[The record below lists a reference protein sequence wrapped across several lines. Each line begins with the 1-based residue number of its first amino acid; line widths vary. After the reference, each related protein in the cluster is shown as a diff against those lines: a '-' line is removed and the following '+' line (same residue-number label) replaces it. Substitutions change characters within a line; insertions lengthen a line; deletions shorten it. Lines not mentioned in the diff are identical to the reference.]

1 MHINTQFEVSRQFWA
16 YLVRKGSFGS
26 PRAFINPVP
35 HLSYVEGDKGVSF
48 LKKRFELLK
57 QHHAFSEMEY
67 TEDKAVMEQWMPLMM
82 PGRPADQRIAA
93 TRVIKG
99 TDVNFGALTNKLL
112 KQLGNCADA
121 QVKYSKKVVGLRRN
135 GSGWTVSIKDVNSG
149 GSREVDARF
158 VFLGAGGAALPL
170 LQMSGIPESKGF
182 GGFPV
187 SGQWLR
193 CDNPE
198 IVKQHQAKVYS
209 QAAVGAPPMSVPHLT
224 PVWSMARSRCCSARM
239 QASPPSSSSTALC
252 STCRCRY
259 AWATSARCWPS
270 PVTTWT

>member
-1 MHINTQFEVSRQFWA
+1 M
-16 YLVRKGSFGS
+16 
-26 PRAFINPVP
+26 
-35 HLSYVEGDKGVSF
+35 
-48 LKKRFELLK
+48 
-57 QHHAFSEMEY
+57 
-67 TEDKAVMEQWMPLMM
+67 
-82 PGRPADQRIAA
+82 
-93 TRVIKG
+93 KG

-112 KQLGNCADA
+112 KLLGDSQDA

-170 LQMSGIPESKGF
+170 LQASGIPESKGF

-209 QAAVGAPPMSVPHLT
+209 QAAVGAPPTST
-224 PVWSMARSRCCSARM
+224 
-239 QASPPSSSSTALC
+239 SPPPA
-252 STCRCRY
+252 
-259 AWATSARCWPS
+259 
-270 PVTTWT
+270 

>member
-1 MHINTQFEVSRQFWA
+1 
-16 YLVRKGSFGS
+16 
-26 PRAFINPVP
+26 
-35 HLSYVEGDKGVSF
+35 VSF

-57 QHHAFSEMEY
+57 QHHAFAEMEY
-67 TEDKAVMEQWMPLMM
+67 TEDKAVMNEWMPLMM
-82 PGRPADQRIAA
+82 PGRPADQHIAA
-93 TRVIKG
+93 TRVAKG

-112 KQLGNCADA
+112 KLLGSAGRPG
-121 QVKYSKKVVGLRRN
+121 QVQQEGVGLRRN

-170 LQMSGIPESKGF
+170 LQLSGIPESKGF

-209 QAAVGAPPMSVPHLT
+209 QAAVGAPPMSVPHLDT
-224 PVWSMARSRCCSARM
+224 RVVDGKTRCCSALM
-239 QASPPSSSSTALC
+239 PASPPSSSSTV
-252 STCRCRY
+252 R
-259 AWATSARCWPS
+259 
-270 PVTTWT
+270 